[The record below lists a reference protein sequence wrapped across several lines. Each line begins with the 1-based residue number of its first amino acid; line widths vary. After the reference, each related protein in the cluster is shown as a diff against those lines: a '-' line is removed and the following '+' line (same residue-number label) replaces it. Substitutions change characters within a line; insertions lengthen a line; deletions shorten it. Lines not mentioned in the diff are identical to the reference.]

1 MSDFYCWSL
10 RPSSWRKKRIHFHD
24 FMLDVHSRLP
34 VRKNIWFQ
42 TWDQWVYLCLYR
54 GGHPTT
60 NLISPFAQK
69 IELWEFWCS
78 RYVFLN
84 HYRMT
89 LEFTHYIH
97 TFLYL
102 IHSSTWWAASL
113 YLGLNTGSDME
124 KVISVGREMIFNIL
138 QLQKHKGVADPL
150 EVVAAEISDEAILLC
165 LDEFMVCHQFMIC
178 HLDSHCFRLL
188 IISFC
193 LILLKVTD
201 VADASLLN
209 RLFRHLF
216 STGSV
221 SIWTFMLCVSY
232 LLLLWTTFH
241 SKSR

>member
-1 MSDFYCWSL
+1 MLDIYVCDRS
-10 RPSSWRKKRIHFHD
+10 IHFHD

-124 KVISVGREMIFNIL
+124 KVISVGREMID
-138 QLQKHKGVADPL
+138 H
-150 EVVAAEISDEAILLC
+150 
-165 LDEFMVCHQFMIC
+165 
-178 HLDSHCFRLL
+178 
-188 IISFC
+188 
-193 LILLKVTD
+193 
-201 VADASLLN
+201 
-209 RLFRHLF
+209 
-216 STGSV
+216 STFELHEQRKCITCQG
-221 SIWTFMLCVSY
+221 IG
-232 LLLLWTTFH
+232 H
-241 SKSR
+241 NSRTCPKKKQDMQTSGNFV